1 MHPLYESLHRNK
13 KILIMIL
20 IGLIT
25 AVEFLESQ
33 MFVFSASHIMGGVDA
48 GPYEFAQVQTAYAV
62 GIMIMVVMQNWF
74 SRHFGYRHYLMGS
87 LGLFIVGALASALSQ
102 SLLELII
109 ARFIQGIG
117 GGALFTSSRILVNL
131 MFPQAER
138 RRALKY
144 FMLLIFSSSA
154 IAPILAATLIDSG
167 TWQWVFFGAI
177 PPAIAALLGVWVLL
191 PVNLGRSN
199 FTSHRI
205 AMGPLLL
212 FAVAVL
218 ALQVMFST
226 TRFDIF
232 NHPVRLI
239 AMFAFGGLLLFGFLW
254 QQWRHPEPLLHIRE
268 LNSPTYL
275 VGLGLFFLYYF
286 VSGVSGYLF
295 PIYAEQGLGL
305 TLIKTGWLN
314 AIAGLSSLIMAYLYV
329 TRLSLA
335 FKRKKNLMICGAVS
349 LAVACWWFSRVGM
362 GADIGQLWFGLIAK
376 GVFGVLLVLPVA
388 GLTFAAFDD
397 EHFAHGY
404 QGKNLLRQIAT
415 SASSAF
421 AAVML
426 QNRQNQ
432 VDGHLRESFTAGNVG
447 FDSWITS
454 MQALFESR
462 GLPAEQAHSAA
473 LAALARHVS
482 QQAQLIACE
491 NMYQLLACMALVV
504 GSVVAIQRKLK

>member
-33 MFVFSASHIMGGVDA
+33 MFVFSASHIMGGIDA

-62 GIMIMVVMQNWF
+62 GIMLMVVMQNWF
-74 SRHFGYRHYLMGS
+74 ARHIGYRHYLMGS
-87 LGLFIVGALASALSQ
+87 LGLFIIGAFASAMSDGLLS
-102 SLLELII
+102 LVF
-109 ARFIQGIG
+109 ARFIQGVG

-154 IAPILAATLIDSG
+154 IAPILAATLIDTG
-167 TWQWVFFGAI
+167 TWQWVFYGAI
-177 PPAIAALLGVWVLL
+177 PPAVAALFGVWVLL
-191 PVNLGRSN
+191 PANLGRSN

-212 FAVAVL
+212 FAIAVL
-218 ALQVMFST
+218 CLQLMFST

-232 NHPVRLI
+232 NHPLRLI
-239 AMFAFGGLLLFGFLW
+239 GLFSLGGLLLFGFLW

-268 LNSPTYL
+268 LNSPIYL
-275 VGLGLFFLYYF
+275 VGLGLYFLYYF
-286 VSGVSGYLF
+286 VSGIGGYLF

-314 AIAGLSSLIMAYLYV
+314 AIAGLSSLIMAFFYV
-329 TRLSLA
+329 TYLSVR
-335 FKRKKNLMICGAVS
+335 FKRKKNLMITGALA
-349 LAVACWWFSRVGM
+349 LAVAGWWFSRVGM
-362 GADIGQLWFGLIAK
+362 GADTAQLWLGLIAK

-388 GLTFAAFDD
+388 GLTFQTFDD
-397 EHFAHGY
+397 EQFAHGY

-432 VDGHLRESFTAGNVG
+432 VDGHLRESFNPGNTS
-447 FDSWITS
+447 FDNWINA
-454 MQALFESR
+454 MQALFESH

-491 NMYQLLACMALVV
+491 NMYQLLACMAV
-504 GSVVAIQRKLK
+504 GVATVVAVQRKLK